1 MRFYTNS
8 HKYVCGIDLHTKMMY
23 TCIMDE
29 HSQVL
34 VHINL
39 PVNQPDQ
46 FLKTIEP
53 YRDDIVVACEC
64 TFSWYWIADLCL
76 KHGIEFILGH
86 ALYMG
91 AIHGGKV
98 KNDKIDS
105 FKIAKLVKGD
115 TFPLAYVYPPEWRPL
130 RDLLRRRHYLVHIRS
145 EILTHIRIVNYQ
157 LNLPTLGSDLSRKN
171 QRVQLAEHFEH
182 PVVRKNIETN
192 IQLLDI
198 LDQSIHDIELYVLRH
213 IQGVDRRQLFRLK
226 TVPGIGDIIG
236 LTLMLEIQDIERF
249 DCVQQ
254 FASYARLVRGQKE
267 SAGKQAGKFHRKI
280 GNPFIK
286 WAMSE
291 AAILFMRESN
301 TAKKYV
307 DKQAKTHGKAKAISI
322 LAHKLGRAVY
332 HIWRRQDAFDEA
344 YFWKRLNIQF

>member
-23 TCIMDE
+23 TCIIDNE
-29 HSQVL
+29 SHVL

-39 PVNQPDQ
+39 PVERPDQ
-46 FLKTIEP
+46 FLSIIEP
-53 YRDDIVVACEC
+53 YRDDMVVACEC

-105 FKIAKLVKGD
+105 LKIAKLVKGD

-130 RDLLRRRHYLVHIRS
+130 RDLLRRRHYLLHIRS

-157 LNLPTLGSDLSRKN
+157 FNLPALGSDLSRAG
-171 QRVQLAEHFEH
+171 QRVQLAEHFTD
-182 PVVRKNIETN
+182 PVVRKNIEVN
-192 IQLLDI
+192 IQMLDI
-198 LDQSIHDIELYVLRH
+198 LGKEIHDIELYILRH
-213 IQGVDRRQLFRLK
+213 IQGLDRRLFFRLK
-226 TVPGIGDIIG
+226 TVVGIGDIIA

-249 DCVQQ
+249 DSVQQ

-267 SAGKQAGKFHRKI
+267 SAGKKAGKFNRKI
-280 GNPFIK
+280 GNPYIK
-286 WAMSE
+286 WAFSE
-291 AAILFMRESN
+291 AAIVFMRQSD

-307 DKQAKTHGKAKAISI
+307 EKQAKKHGKAKAISI

-332 HIWRRQDAFDEA
+332 HIWRRQDAFDEK